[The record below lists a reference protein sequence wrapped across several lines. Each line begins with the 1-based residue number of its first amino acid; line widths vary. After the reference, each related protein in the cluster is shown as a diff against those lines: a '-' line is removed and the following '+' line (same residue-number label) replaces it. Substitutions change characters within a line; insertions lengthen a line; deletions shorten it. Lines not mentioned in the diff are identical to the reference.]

1 MRNLFV
7 MALLLIIFRL
17 HPELLTLN
25 RPVMKNLPLSQLLI
39 FALLATTL
47 TGCELV
53 GDIFEAGIWVGVIV
67 VVLVIVFIFWIIRK
81 FIG

>member
-1 MRNLFV
+1 
-7 MALLLIIFRL
+7 
-17 HPELLTLN
+17 
-25 RPVMKNLPLSQLLI
+25 MKNLRINQFLV